1 MLVKTVTFIAEKG
14 NTLVNIEQFEI
25 FKTITEVKSFTKA
38 AKKLNFTQPAI
49 STQIKV
55 LEQNYDIALFERHNH
70 GVQLTEAGQK
80 FYEYG
85 DRILALYEEMEQE
98 LARIKGHSKEII
110 NIAACDTAGN
120 YILPSIVISFKEL
133 HPQACLRLEVAHSE
147 DIISKVKQKQ
157 LDIGII
163 DGEIPEDSKC
173 LSAVNIYSDDLVLVV
188 PSRHKWLKKKSITI
202 QELMVEPFIAREERS
217 CIRNII
223 NSSLDKLSLSF
234 SDFNLV
240 TEFNNFEA
248 IKQAVMNHKGVALMP
263 ASVVQREL
271 DEGILCQVNVEKL
284 KTNWTIKAVWRNSE
298 LLTGHKKQFLDFLCN
313 MRAILK
319 AEREQFPEREK
330 SIS

>member
-1 MLVKTVTFIAEKG
+1 M
-14 NTLVNIEQFEI
+14 NIEQFEI

-38 AKKLNFTQPAI
+38 AKQLNFTQPAI
-49 STQIKV
+49 STQIKI
-55 LEQNYDIALFERHNH
+55 LEQNYNVALFERHNH
-70 GVQLTEAGQK
+70 GVELTEAGQK

-133 HPQACLRLEVAHSE
+133 HPQACLRLEVAHFE
-147 DIISKVKQKQ
+147 DIINKLKQKQ

-163 DGEIPEDSKC
+163 DGELPEENKC
-173 LSAVNIYSDDLVLVV
+173 LSSVDIYSDDLVLVV
-188 PSRHKWLKKKSITI
+188 PNRHKWLKKTSITVE
-202 QELMVEPFIAREERS
+202 ELMAEPFIAREERS

-223 NSSLDKLSLSF
+223 DSSLDKLNFSF

-271 DEGILCQVNVEKL
+271 AEGSLFKVNVENL
-284 KTNWTIKAVWRNSE
+284 KTKWKIKAVWRNNE
-298 LLTGHKKQFLDFLCN
+298 LLTGFKKQFLDFVSN
-313 MRAILK
+313 MKEILK
-319 AEREQFPEREK
+319 AERDKYPERQK
-330 SIS
+330 NII

>member
-1 MLVKTVTFIAEKG
+1 M
-14 NTLVNIEQFEI
+14 NIEQFEI

-49 STQIKV
+49 STQIKI
-55 LEQNYDIALFERHNH
+55 LEQNYNIALFERHNH

-85 DRILALYEEMEQE
+85 EKILALYEEMEHE
-98 LARIKGHSKEII
+98 LARIKGHSKEVI

-120 YILPSIVISFKEL
+120 YILPSIVISFKEI

-147 DIISKVKQKQ
+147 DIITKVKQKQ

-163 DGEIPEDSKC
+163 DNELPEDNKC
-173 LSAVNIYSDDLVLVV
+173 LNAIDIYRDDLVLVV
-188 PSRHKWLKKKSITI
+188 PNRHKWLKRKSITV
-202 QELMVEPFIAREERS
+202 QELMAESFIAREERS

-223 NSSLDKLSLSF
+223 DSSLDKLGLSF

-248 IKQAVMNHKGVALMP
+248 IKQAVMNYKGVALMP
-263 ASVVQREL
+263 ESVVQREL
-271 DEGILCQVNVEKL
+271 MEGSLFKVNVEQL
-284 KTNWTIKAVWRNSE
+284 KTNWHIKAIWRNSE
-298 LLTGHKKQFLDFLCN
+298 LLTGHKKQFLDFVSNIHEVL
-313 MRAILK
+313 R
-319 AEREQFPEREK
+319 AEREKQLERK
-330 SIS
+330 RA

>member
-1 MLVKTVTFIAEKG
+1 M
-14 NTLVNIEQFEI
+14 NIEQFEI

-49 STQIKV
+49 STQIKI

-80 FYEYG
+80 FFEYG
-85 DRILALYEEMEQE
+85 DKILALYEEMEHE
-98 LARIKGHSKEII
+98 LTKIKGHTKEVI

-133 HPQACLRLEVAHSE
+133 HPRACLRLEVAHFE
-147 DIISKVKQKQ
+147 DIITKLKQKQ

-163 DGEIPEDSKC
+163 DGELPEPNKC
-173 LSAVNIYSDDLVLVV
+173 LSAIDIYSDDLVLIV
-188 PSRHKWLKKKSITI
+188 PNRHKWLERKSITI
-202 QELMVEPFIAREERS
+202 QELMAEPFIAREERS

-223 NSSLDKLSLSF
+223 DSSLEKLNLSF

-248 IKQAVMNHKGVALMP
+248 IKQAVISHKGVALMP

-271 DEGILCQVNVEKL
+271 DERILFKVNVENL
-284 KTNWTIKAVWRNSE
+284 KTKWEIKAIWRNNE
-298 LLTGHKKQFLDFLCN
+298 LLTGIKKQFLDFVSN
-313 MRAILK
+313 IRGISR
-319 AEREQFPEREK
+319 AEREKYPERK
-330 SIS
+330 RA

>member
-1 MLVKTVTFIAEKG
+1 M
-14 NTLVNIEQFEI
+14 NIEQFEI

-49 STQIKV
+49 STQIKI

-80 FYEYG
+80 FFEYG
-85 DRILALYEEMEQE
+85 DKILALYEEMEQE
-98 LARIKGHSKEII
+98 LAKIKGHSKEII

-133 HPQACLRLEVAHSE
+133 HPRACLRLEVAHFE
-147 DIISKVKQKQ
+147 DIINKLKQKQ

-163 DGEIPEDSKC
+163 DGELPEENKC
-173 LSAVNIYSDDLVLVV
+173 LSAIDIYSDDLVLVV
-188 PSRHKWLKKKSITI
+188 PHRHKWLKRTAITVE
-202 QELMVEPFIAREERS
+202 ELMAEPFIAREERS

-223 NSSLDKLSLSF
+223 DSSLEKLDLSF
-234 SDFNLV
+234 ADFNLV

-248 IKQAVMNHKGVALMP
+248 IKQAVINHKGVALMP

-271 DEGILCQVNVEKL
+271 DEGSLFKVNVENL
-284 KTNWTIKAVWRNSE
+284 KTKWKIKAVWRNNE
-298 LLTGHKKQFLDFLCN
+298 LMTGIKKQFLDFVSN
-313 MRAILK
+313 IRGIS
-319 AEREQFPEREK
+319 REQRAKYPERK
-330 SIS
+330 RA